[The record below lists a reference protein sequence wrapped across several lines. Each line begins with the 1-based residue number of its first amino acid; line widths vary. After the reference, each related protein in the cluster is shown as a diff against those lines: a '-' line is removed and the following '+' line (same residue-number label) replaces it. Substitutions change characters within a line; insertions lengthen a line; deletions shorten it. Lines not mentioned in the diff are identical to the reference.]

1 MSKPRTHLSVEEGVA
16 MKVLLHHRCSSRP
29 SACKLCRSA
38 PSSLR
43 ELAFNG
49 STVAETLAAPSLGR
63 PGKACGYRCAKAHQ
77 RALRLARA
85 SPRGKQGG
93 SMQPTL
99 ALGGRCT
106 AGGLSP
112 KQVNGTFQCTP
123 DAVHISHETVYTALC
138 AIPRGELRCQILKL
152 LARAISEADDRAAL
166 ALCSTDSMRPYASAW
181 RTT

>member
-1 MSKPRTHLSVEEGVA
+1 MSKPRTHLSVEERVA

-43 ELAFNG
+43 ELAHNG
-49 STVAETLAAPSLGR
+49 GTVAETLAAPSLGR

-85 SPRGKQGG
+85 TPRGKQDG

-99 ALGGRCT
+99 ALGDRCT
-106 AGGLSP
+106 APGSLAQAGKRHTPAHARRCAHQPRDGLHR
-112 KQVNGTFQCTP
+112 T
-123 DAVHISHETVYTALC
+123 
-138 AIPRGELRCQILKL
+138 LRHTQ
-152 LARAISEADDRAAL
+152 RRAAL
-166 ALCSTDSMRPYASAW
+166 PDSEAAGACDFRS
-181 RTT
+181 